1 MFLKLRKMKPAIK
14 IAIAVFLI
22 LVLIVGG
29 IFVFKKIS
37 NGGMIDPNKGQVQV
51 NPNPPVERPPHK
63 ISYLFRDGILGKPE
77 TDVCE
82 VLDITSDEI
91 IYENILGKNM
101 ETTFKWKSGNLEAMY
116 STVEVT
122 AGIPYDYAREHQ
134 VLLDEIIA
142 SCDYSPR
149 SSGVI
154 WGDGLDKKF
163 SSTIWNE
170 ALNKGSLILYDEFE
184 LEEGSVVLITS
195 NYKYDDAIERS
206 RSENIF
212 QTVIVSTKE
221 YIDKFIDELPDIT
234 INSVAEQSN
243 NTSTETTST
252 ENTSNDNSTNSKPKN
267 ESGVQG
273 VVQ

>member
-1 MFLKLRKMKPAIK
+1 MRKMSPAVK
-14 IAIAVFLI
+14 IAIAIVLI
-22 LVLIVGG
+22 LILAVGG
-29 IFVFKKIS
+29 IFIFKKL
-37 NGGMIDPNKGQVQV
+37 GGGEVTNPTQGQTQV

-63 ISYLFRDGILGKPE
+63 ISYLFREGILGKPE

-101 ETTFKWKSGNLEAMY
+101 ETTFKWKGGNLEAMY

-154 WGDGLDKKF
+154 WGCRRRRIRFWVGVLSASHSIARRCSAD
-163 SSTIWNE
+163 SS
-170 ALNKGSLILYDEFE
+170 
-184 LEEGSVVLITS
+184 
-195 NYKYDDAIERS
+195 
-206 RSENIF
+206 
-212 QTVIVSTKE
+212 
-221 YIDKFIDELPDIT
+221 
-234 INSVAEQSN
+234 EQSFAQV
-243 NTSTETTST
+243 
-252 ENTSNDNSTNSKPKN
+252 PRAM
-267 ESGVQG
+267 
-273 VVQ
+273 